1 MSKVFA
7 LEGKSRE
14 CPYRVTAQKMRHAQN
29 RMNKNVYI
37 YIYIYV
43 YSETQKA
50 VKINDTDTNVRP
62 KTIHFLLS
70 IFCQSTHDTF
80 EIVYQTIGIHLC
92 HVSQ

>member
-1 MSKVFA
+1 M
-7 LEGKSRE
+7 
-14 CPYRVTAQKMRHAQN
+14 YI
-29 RMNKNVYI
+29 YI

-92 HVSQ
+92 HVSQWIFDYACKFRLANRRAM